1 MLTSSVLL
9 VASLLIAPHTQ
20 DVPSCMRATRALIA
34 GAVPAAD
41 DLVEVDCGDIKPPLV
56 VRYDADMRTVRLA
69 RPVHADEIIAA
80 IPVSMTAAVSPG
92 EKLFVVIRV
101 GPVMLQ
107 REVEALQPANP
118 GQKLFVRTAD
128 GQVMS
133 ALYPGDTQ

>member
-1 MLTSSVLL
+1 MLTSGVLL
-9 VASLLIAPHTQ
+9 IASLLIAPPAQ
-20 DVPSCMRATRALIA
+20 DVPACMRATRALIA
-34 GAVPAAD
+34 GAVPAVG
-41 DLVEVDCGDIKPPLV
+41 DLVAVDCVDVKPPSV
-56 VRYDADMRTVRLA
+56 VRYDADMRIVRLT

-107 REVEALQPANP
+107 RQVEALQPANP

-133 ALYPGDTQ
+133 ALYPGDIE